1 MATDQIPPRPAHFYH
16 AEIVKRGEGRL
27 LSLKGVGIEH
37 GSRLRYWYTNNNR
50 IEGPITIQIYDI
62 ASRNPRMPVLGYEV
76 VNGVPNT
83 KTYKL
88 GLDFVRKAAVGKT
101 YDQAFR
107 EYKDAFAEWRE
118 KHQQAARLAAA
129 AASSGAAP
137 DAAPQPVIISN
148 ATESALGASDPAVA
162 ARKRAR
168 EELIDSMTR
177 DWTVDEVEALLTR
190 KRRTV
195 QLASLA

>member
-1 MATDQIPPRPAHFYH
+1 MATDSIPPRPANFYH
-16 AEIVKRGEGRL
+16 AEIVKRGQGRL
-27 LSLKGVGIEH
+27 LSLKSVGVENGTH
-37 GSRLRYWYTNNNR
+37 LRYWYTNSNR
-50 IEGPITIQIYDI
+50 IEGPITIKIYEI
-62 ASRNPRMPVLGYEV
+62 TSRNPRMPVLGYEV
-76 VNGVPNT
+76 VNGEANFKRT
-83 KTYKL
+83 FKL
-88 GLDFVRKAAVGKT
+88 SLDFLRKAAAGKT

-107 EYKDAFAEWRE
+107 EYQEEFAAWRE
-118 KHQQAARLAAA
+118 KAASLTAA
-129 AASSGAAP
+129 AASGGAAP

>member
-1 MATDQIPPRPAHFYH
+1 MATDPIPPRPAHFHH
-16 AEIVKRGEGRL
+16 AEVVKRGEGRM

-37 GSRLRYWYTNNNR
+37 GTHLRYWYTNGNR

-62 ASRNPRMPVLGYEV
+62 ASRNPSMPVLGYEV
-76 VNGVPNT
+76 VNGLSTT

-88 GLDFVRKAAVGKT
+88 GLDFLRKAAVGKT

-107 EYKDAFAEWRE
+107 EYKDAFAAWRE
-118 KHQQAARLAAA
+118 KRHQAALLAAGA
-129 AASSGAAP
+129 AASGGASP
-137 DAAPQPVIISN
+137 DAAPAPGGANPAAEPAPTGTDPV
-148 ATESALGASDPAVA
+148 VA

-177 DWTVDEVEALLTR
+177 DWTADEVEALLAR
-190 KRRTV
+190 KRRAV
-195 QLASLA
+195 

>member
-37 GSRLRYWYTNNNR
+37 GSRLRYWYTNNKR

-129 AASSGAAP
+129 ASSGAAP